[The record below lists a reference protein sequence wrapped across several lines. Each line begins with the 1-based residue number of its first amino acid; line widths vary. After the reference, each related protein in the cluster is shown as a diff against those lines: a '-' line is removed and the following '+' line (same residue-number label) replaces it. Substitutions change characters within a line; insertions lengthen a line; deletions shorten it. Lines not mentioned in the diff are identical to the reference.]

1 MFLHGS
7 RNELSVDDVL
17 VPGVVVGKNDNG
29 GKSDHVYLV
38 MTEGFSL
45 TECEEGSDY
54 DNAFEFA
61 VSEALWWGGDSFV
74 YVVKPEGK
82 ISYDNNHDVSPA
94 CIRTTSAK
102 IVAKYDSNDY
112 DFKELVKILRNS

>member
-7 RNELSVDDVL
+7 RNELNVGDVL

-29 GKSDHVYLV
+29 GKSEDVYLV

-54 DNAFEFA
+54 NNAFEFA

-74 YVVKPEGK
+74 YEVEPHGS

-94 CIRTTSAK
+94 CIRTSSAK

-112 DFKELVKILRNS
+112 DFDTLVNTLRNS